1 MDNPTRIFQAVSFQG
16 ILGFSNSLV
25 KELTRI
31 PFIGQLLTVPFH
43 SRSLTIANMDE
54 SREVDFNQVLDRRHT
69 QSLKWDGM
77 QILFPVTDLLPM
89 WVADMDFASPPC
101 VLEALQRKVA
111 HGVFGYPFRP
121 YSLLTAVASWL
132 GNRHCWAIETEWLV
146 FAPGVMASLATAL
159 LAYTKVG
166 DRVLIQ
172 SPVYY
177 PFFQVLKRNGRMV
190 VDNSLR
196 LDGEGYRI
204 DFADLDQKLPGAS
217 MMIFCSPHNPVGR
230 VWRSEEL
237 VEVAR
242 LCAKHDVLLFS
253 DEIHCDLVL
262 SGNHHIPT
270 ASLAGAGHRII
281 TCMAPS
287 KTFNLA
293 GLSISFCVIPDAD
306 LRAKFRQTLQALFL
320 DMPNLLGIAAAEA
333 AYRNGEQW
341 LDQLLSYLE
350 GNLHAIRLFLAERL
364 PGVQFIPPEATYLA
378 WLDFRLLGQSQQE
391 LNQKLVE
398 AKVALDDGMLFGPGG
413 EGFQRLNFGCP
424 LTLLQEG
431 LQRVEQA
438 MKGAISR

>member
-1 MDNPTRIFQAVSFQG
+1 
-16 ILGFSNSLV
+16 
-25 KELTRI
+25 
-31 PFIGQLLTVPFH
+31 
-43 SRSLTIANMDE
+43 MDE
-54 SREVDFNQVLDRRHT
+54 SSEADFNQVLDRHHT

-101 VLEALQRKVA
+101 VLEVLQRKLA

-121 YSLLTAVASWL
+121 SSLFTAVASWL
-132 GNRHCWAIETEWLV
+132 GNRHRWTIETEWLV
-146 FAPGVMASLATAL
+146 FAPGVMASLAAAL

-177 PFFQVLKRNGRMV
+177 PFFQVLERNGRTV
-190 VDNSLR
+190 VNNSLR
-196 LDGEGYRI
+196 PDRAGYRI
-204 DFADLDQKLPGAS
+204 DFAELDQKLPGAS

-262 SGNHHIPT
+262 SGNYHIPT
-270 ASLAGAGHRII
+270 ASLAGAGRQTI

-293 GLSISFCVIPDAD
+293 GLNTSFCVIPDAD
-306 LRAKFRQTLQALFL
+306 LRAKFRQTLQAQFL

-333 AYRNGEQW
+333 AYRDGGPW

-350 GNLHAIRLFLAERL
+350 GNLHAIELFLAEHL
-364 PGVQFIPPEATYLA
+364 PKVHFIPPEATYLA
-378 WLDFRLLGQSQQE
+378 WLDFHLLGQSQQE
-391 LNQKLVE
+391 FNQKLVD

-424 LTLLQEG
+424 RTLLQEG
-431 LQRVEQA
+431 LQRVA
-438 MKGAISR
+438 RAVHGAVSE

>member
-1 MDNPTRIFQAVSFQG
+1 MNNPTRIFQVLRFQG
-16 ILGFSNSLV
+16 IFSLSNSLG

-31 PFIGQLLTVPFH
+31 PYIGQLLTVPFY
-43 SRSLTIANMDE
+43 SRSLTIANMDQ
-54 SREVDFNQVLDRRHT
+54 STEVDFNQVLDRRHT

-77 QILFPVTDLLPM
+77 QILFPATDLLPM

-101 VLEALQRKVA
+101 VLQALQRKVA

-121 YSLLTAVASWL
+121 HSLFTAVASWL
-132 GNRHCWAIETEWLV
+132 ENRHRWAIETEWLI
-146 FAPGVMASLATAL
+146 FAPGVMTSLATAL
-159 LAYTKVG
+159 LAYTEVG

-177 PFFQVLKRNGRMV
+177 PFFQVLERNGRML
-190 VDNSLR
+190 VDNALR
-196 LDGEGYRI
+196 LDGECYRI
-204 DFADLDQKLPGAS
+204 DFADLDQKLPGTS

-230 VWRSEEL
+230 VWRREEL

-270 ASLAGAGHRII
+270 ASLANAACRTI

-293 GLSISFCVIPDAD
+293 GLSTSFCVIPDAV
-306 LRAKFRQTLQALFL
+306 LRAKFRQTGRALFL
-320 DMPNLLGIAAAEA
+320 DMPNLLGIAATEA
-333 AYRNGEQW
+333 AYRDGGPW

-350 GNLHAIRLFLAERL
+350 GNLHTIELFLAKRL
-364 PGVQFIPPEATYLA
+364 PGVQLISPEATYLA
-378 WLDFRLLGQSQQE
+378 WLDFRLLGQNQQE
-391 LNQKLVE
+391 LNQTLVE

-424 LTLLQEG
+424 RTLLQEG
-431 LQRVEQA
+431 LQRVA
-438 MKGAISR
+438 KAVKGAISR